1 MVNEQWTERMFIYTC
16 SYTVVKLG
24 AVAAVS
30 RRWSEKV
37 AKKNTHTQYNSG
49 NFWIGWLMSGQQLF
63 IHSYLNPR
71 QRKANT
77 WKLNVSYAEKKKKRR
92 PNEWKTKGKKRN
104 RIETEKH
111 KVSGARNNNEKNQ
124 EKKIWNESKEK
135 RKKILCKKRHIFW
148 EIERK
153 KKNVNG

>member
-37 AKKNTHTQYNSG
+37 AKKNTHTQYNTG

-77 WKLNVSYAEKKKKRR
+77 WKLNVSYAEKK
-92 PNEWKTKGKKRN
+92 
-104 RIETEKH
+104 
-111 KVSGARNNNEKNQ
+111 
-124 EKKIWNESKEK
+124 EKKTEWMKDQ
-135 RKKILCKKRHIFW
+135 
-148 EIERK
+148 RK
-153 KKNVNG
+153 KKKSNRNRNTQSEWCAQ